1 MNFPTFIVFNLHDK
15 LNILEF
21 VRFIKSKY
29 SKYEIIIASKKSH
42 KEIDDAKEYVFD
54 TNDEDEVLNT
64 LIPMCNGNKLIV
76 CRNLTNDFEVVEK
89 LEKNLKKQNQI
100 TIIKKKRNK
109 ISNFLFNWFNKLVL
123 LVCGYYLFDGYIA
136 NIGFEKI
143 AIDVLQNVENCS
155 FYSKVNKWIGCE
167 IVRIDDIAQ
176 KNINLNCKIALNISR
191 IILELL
197 LIVGLV
203 LVWIFVP
210 FVKNNVFI
218 KIIDVFLIAFV
229 VCLIVLESVVLFVK
243 IKVGKSTLKKAKI
256 LNN

>member
-1 MNFPTFIVFNLHDK
+1 MNFPTFIVLNLQDK
-15 LNILEF
+15 LNILKF
-21 VRFIKSKY
+21 VEFIKSKY

-42 KEIDDAKEYVFD
+42 NKINDVKEYVFD
-54 TNDEDEVLNT
+54 TTDEDEVLNT
-64 LIPMCNGNKLIV
+64 LIPMCNGDKLIV

-109 ISNFLFNWFNKLVL
+109 ISNFLFNWFNKLVF

-136 NIGFEKI
+136 NFGFGKV
-143 AIDVLQNVENCS
+143 AIDVLKNIDNCS

-167 IVRIDDIAQ
+167 IVKIDDTAQ
-176 KNINLNCKIALNISR
+176 KNIDINCKIVLNISR
-191 IILELL
+191 IVLEWL

-203 LVWIFVP
+203 LVWVFVP
-210 FVKNNVFI
+210 FVQNNVFI
-218 KIIDVFLIAFV
+218 KIIDVFLIAFIIS
-229 VCLIVLESVVLFVK
+229 LIVLESVVLFVK
-243 IKVGKSTLKKAKI
+243 IKVGKSTSKKAKI